1 MSNGYNDKNNDDSN
15 FSYAVYMRH
24 SRYEGQMAQLGK
36 GYQNWIDEDK
46 KEYCYVPQ
54 NMTEQE
60 TKVSQLKIRQQ
71 KLITV
76 MIKITWKSKI
86 NLESLQFP
94 LLWGAH
100 NLHCMYK

>member
-1 MSNGYNDKNNDDSN
+1 
-15 FSYAVYMRH
+15 MRH

-71 KLITV
+71 K
-76 MIKITWKSKI
+76 
-86 NLESLQFP
+86 
-94 LLWGAH
+94 
-100 NLHCMYK
+100 